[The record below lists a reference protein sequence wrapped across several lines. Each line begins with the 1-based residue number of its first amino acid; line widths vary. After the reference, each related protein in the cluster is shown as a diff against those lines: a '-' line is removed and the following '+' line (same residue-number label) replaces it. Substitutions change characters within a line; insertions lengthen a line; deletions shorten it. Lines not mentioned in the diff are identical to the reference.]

1 MPRKDLEKNREYQRE
16 WRKKNPDY
24 SSKFHKLLYRKKHPN
39 VKHYDSYHDYETH
52 HQLAMSS
59 GIRTQKEWFECF
71 KQGLMPDGI
80 YTDPSRVFRRNRDA
94 T

>member
-1 MPRKDLEKNREYQRE
+1 MPCKDLEKNREYQRE

-24 SSKFHKLLYRKKHPN
+24 AYERNIKRKLLYRKKHPN

-71 KQGLMPDGI
+71 QQGLMPDGI
-80 YTDPSRVFRRNRDA
+80 YQNPNKVFRR
-94 T
+94 